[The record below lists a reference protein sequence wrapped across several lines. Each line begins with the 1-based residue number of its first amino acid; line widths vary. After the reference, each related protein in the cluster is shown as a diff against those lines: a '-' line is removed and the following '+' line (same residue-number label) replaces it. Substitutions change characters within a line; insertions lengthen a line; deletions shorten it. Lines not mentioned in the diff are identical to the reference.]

1 MDKSPD
7 AYRTISEVADELGL
21 PQHVLRFWE
30 TRFPQIKP
38 LKRGGGRRY
47 YRPDDIDLVRGIQ
60 TLLYSEGYTIK
71 GVQRILK
78 EDGVKP
84 VQMVGRGSAF
94 AGERPDM
101 EEPDDDVFTADEM
114 EEEEET
120 VADLRATRNQPQRE
134 ATSTRQEPMLTATPS
149 STTTPSEHNDEP
161 MTADLH
167 VPKAKA
173 RSQVARKGETRRDH
187 PLRIALSELQECARL
202 VELLREK
209 A

>member
-47 YRPDDIDLVRGIQ
+47 YKPDDIDLVRGIK

-84 VQMVGRGSAF
+84 VQMVGRGNAF
-94 AGERPDM
+94 SGERRDID
-101 EEPDDDVFTADEM
+101 EPDDDVFTANEM
-114 EEEEET
+114 EMDEEP
-120 VADLRATRNQPQRE
+120 ASDLRASRAEPAFAPRAERNEPMLGSGRDAELNATVDPVDIATPKSHSRAAPTKIAYALQRE
-134 ATSTRQEPMLTATPS
+134 ALMQA
-149 STTTPSEHNDEP
+149 
-161 MTADLH
+161 
-167 VPKAKA
+167 AK
-173 RSQVARKGETRRDH
+173 
-187 PLRIALSELQECARL
+187 ELQECARL